1 MGLLDL
7 PAPLLAWVDAALA
20 GLIPA
25 PLRLLLW
32 GLFAAAISMG
42 LYLALSPQRRIA
54 LAKADALDARAALD
68 RFDGEFSE
76 AWPLIRTVLGTAFRQ
91 LALITGPAILSSLP
105 VLALLVWLSNAYGH
119 AFPTNHADVTI
130 RTVPQELEAH
140 LEATSPA
147 VATSAPSPHQIVVR
161 DRAGQI
167 VDRVSWNAPVPTL
180 HKREWWNLLL
190 GNPAGYLPDH
200 SPLQRLD
207 LELPLQH
214 YLPVGP
220 DWLRPWYVPF
230 FGVLLLASLAI
241 KVVARI
247 E

>member
-7 PAPLLAWVDAALA
+7 PAPLFAWVDGALA

-25 PLRLLLW
+25 PLRLTLW
-32 GLFAAAISMG
+32 GVLAAAISMG
-42 LYLALSPQRRIA
+42 LYLVLSPQRRIA
-54 LAKADALDARAALD
+54 QAKADARAARAALD
-68 RFDGEFSE
+68 RFDGEFGE
-76 AWPLIRTVLGTAFRQ
+76 AWPLIRSVLGTAFRQ
-91 LALITGPAILSSLP
+91 LALIAGPAILSSLP

-119 AFPTNHADVTI
+119 AFPTNPADVTI
-130 RTVPQELEAH
+130 RTVPQDLEAH
-140 LEATSPA
+140 LEATPA
-147 VATSAPSPHQIVVR
+147 APAAAAPTPHQIVVR
-161 DRAGQI
+161 DRSGQVI
-167 VDRVSWNAPVPTL
+167 DRVSWHAPVPTL

-207 LELPLQH
+207 LELPPQR
-214 YLPVGP
+214 YLSVGP